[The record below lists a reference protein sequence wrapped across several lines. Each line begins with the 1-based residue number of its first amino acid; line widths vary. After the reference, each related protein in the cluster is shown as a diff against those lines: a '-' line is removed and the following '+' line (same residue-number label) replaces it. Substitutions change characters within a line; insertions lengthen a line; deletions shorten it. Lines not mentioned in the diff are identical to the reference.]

1 MTVDGLVVASKN
13 AGKIAEMEPLVVSLG
28 LASRVV
34 TGLDWPDVDETGDTL
49 AENAILKARTVARA
63 TGLPALADD
72 TGLEVAALGGAPGV
86 HTARYAGENA
96 TFADNIAKML
106 TELAGVSDRS
116 ARFVTV
122 VTLAH
127 PDGTMTSAEGVVEG
141 RIAEA
146 ERGDGGFGY
155 DPIFEIDGVTFA
167 EMGEEAKSRISHRS
181 RALVALAEKL
191 KVN

>member
-146 ERGDGGFGY
+146 ERGEGGFGY
-155 DPIFEIDGVTFA
+155 DPIFEIGGVTFA

>member
-146 ERGDGGFGY
+146 ERGEGGFGY